1 MNYGICNLNA
11 VPMRLES
18 DHRSEMINQLLFGE
32 IFKILE
38 SKSNWV
44 KISSD
49 FDNVEGWIEKG
60 QFLNLEESEF
70 ENLKKKDLHLS
81 SDFVDFI
88 VESNNQ
94 NIPISIG
101 SHLFGLKQ
109 NKFQYQNE
117 LYTFDG
123 ANVIFS
129 EKEKSKIVNNSLIFL
144 NSPFLHGGK
153 SIMGIDA
160 SGLIQIVYKLNG
172 LKLPR
177 SIVNQAQKGEVLSF
191 IEEAEAGDLAF
202 FDNEEGE
209 IIHGGIIL
217 DNNLIIHSYGKV
229 RVDILDSSGIFNP
242 ELKRHSHKLRLIRR
256 IC

>member
-1 MNYGICNLNA
+1 
-11 VPMRLES
+11 
-18 DHRSEMINQLLFGE
+18 
-32 IFKILE
+32 
-38 SKSNWV
+38 
-44 KISSD
+44 
-49 FDNVEGWIEKG
+49 
-60 QFLNLEESEF
+60 
-70 ENLKKKDLHLS
+70 
-81 SDFVDFI
+81 
-88 VESNNQ
+88 
-94 NIPISIG
+94 
-101 SHLFGLKQ
+101 
-109 NKFQYQNE
+109 
-117 LYTFDG
+117 
-123 ANVIFS
+123 
-129 EKEKSKIVNNSLIFL
+129 
-144 NSPFLHGGK
+144 
-153 SIMGIDA
+153 MGIDA